1 MWFYRNWNL
10 LLRFERTRLAKK
22 KFLRLEIP
30 YPLSGEGQYFFGIL
44 LEDLNSLVHSRSR
57 SIVETR
63 R

>member
-1 MWFYRNWNL
+1 M
-10 LLRFERTRLAKK
+10 AKK

-30 YPLSGEGQYFFGIL
+30 YPLSSEGRYVFDIL

-57 SIVETR
+57 STVEAR